1 MRVRDVVLCP
11 DTLHPLLSFAFR
23 KGILDLHVTREF
35 WKKDLEGGDEEI
47 CSLFL
52 VFFLLLI
59 WTVMG
64 GANTEALFWAGF
76 HENISRHPY
85 PFSCAFSGV
94 NYVICLVG
102 PLVFSK
108 LIWALRI

>member
-1 MRVRDVVLCP
+1 MSHV
-11 DTLHPLLSFAFR
+11 SFGR
-23 KGILDLHVTREF
+23 KIWR
-35 WKKDLEGGDEEI
+35 GDEEI

-85 PFSCAFSGV
+85 TFSCAFSGV
-94 NYVICLVG
+94 NYVICLVW